1 MAANVETMFYTRE
14 KPWHGLGTMV
24 AEAPNSKDALRLAGL
39 NWKVL
44 QEPVYTENKEL
55 IQGYKANVR
64 DTDRKVLGVVT
75 DRYKV
80 IQNEEAFAFTDTLL
94 GKGVRYETAGSLQ
107 EGRRVW
113 MLARLPREF
122 IIGGERISPYMVF
135 SNTHDGSGAVKTALT
150 PIRVVCNNTLN
161 LALRT
166 AKRSWSMIH
175 TGDISGKI
183 EEAKNT
189 LLLADEYM
197 TALGQEFENLRK
209 IKLSERQVQD
219 YIKILLPMEENYT
232 LQQKRG
238 IEKLRE
244 DMRMR
249 YFDAPDLKDV
259 GNNGYRFVN
268 AVSDFATH
276 STPRRKTANY
286 KENIFARTADGNPM
300 IDRAYQLV
308 NGGMNFEWDYRSK
321 QFLYRIWML
330 IRITSISCMDFQRM
344 R

>member
-44 QEPVYTENKEL
+44 QEPVYTENEEL

-94 GKGVRYETAGSLQ
+94 GEGVRYETAGSLQ

-189 LLLADEYM
+189 LFLADEYM

-209 IKLSERQVQD
+209 IKLSEKQVLD
-219 YIKILLPMEENYT
+219 YIKILLPMEENYS
-232 LQQKRG
+232 LLQKRG
-238 IEKLRE
+238 VEKLRA
-244 DMRMR
+244 DMKMR
-249 YFDAPDLKDV
+249 YFDAPDLKGV

-308 NGGMNFEWDYRSK
+308 K
-321 QFLYRIWML
+321 AA
-330 IRITSISCMDFQRM
+330 
-344 R
+344 

>member
-1 MAANVETMFYTRE
+1 MARIGNNGSRSTKF
-14 KPWHGLGTMV
+14 
-24 AEAPNSKDALRLAGL
+24 KDALRLAGL

-94 GKGVRYETAGSLQ
+94 GEGVRYETAGSLQ

-197 TALGQEFENLRK
+197 TALGQEFEDLRK
-209 IKLSERQVQD
+209 IKLSEKQVLD
-219 YIKILLPMEENYT
+219 YIKILLPMEENYS
-232 LQQKRG
+232 LLQKRG
-238 IEKLRE
+238 VEKLRA
-244 DMRMR
+244 DMKMR
-249 YFDAPDLKDV
+249 YFDAPDLKGV

-308 NGGMNFEWDYRSK
+308 K
-321 QFLYRIWML
+321 AA
-330 IRITSISCMDFQRM
+330 
-344 R
+344 

>member
-1 MAANVETMFYTRE
+1 
-14 KPWHGLGTMV
+14 MV

-80 IQNEEAFAFTDTLL
+80 IQHEEAFAFTDTLL
-94 GKGVRYETAGSLQ
+94 GEGVRYETAGSLQ

-197 TALGQEFENLRK
+197 TALGQEFEDLRK
-209 IKLSERQVQD
+209 IKLSEKQVLD
-219 YIKILLPMEENYT
+219 YIKILLPMEENYS
-232 LQQKRG
+232 LLQKRG
-238 IEKLRE
+238 VEKLRA
-244 DMRMR
+244 DMKMR
-249 YFDAPDLKDV
+249 YFDAPDLKGV

-286 KENIFARTADGNPM
+286 KENIFARTADGNPV

-308 NGGMNFEWDYRSK
+308 K
-321 QFLYRIWML
+321 AA
-330 IRITSISCMDFQRM
+330 
-344 R
+344 

>member
-44 QEPVYTENKEL
+44 QEPVYTENEEL

-94 GKGVRYETAGSLQ
+94 GEGVRYETAGSLQ

-135 SNTHDGSGAVKTALT
+135 SNTHDGSGTVKTALT

-161 LALRT
+161 LALCT

-189 LLLADEYM
+189 LFLADEYM

-209 IKLSERQVQD
+209 IKLSEKQVLD
-219 YIKILLPMEENYT
+219 YIKILLPMEENYS
-232 LQQKRG
+232 LLQKRG
-238 IEKLRE
+238 VEKLRA
-244 DMRMR
+244 DMKMR
-249 YFDAPDLKDV
+249 YFDAPDLQDV
-259 GNNGYRFVN
+259 GKNAYRFIN

-276 STPRRKTANY
+276 ANPLRRTANY
-286 KENIFARTADGNPM
+286 KENLFLRTVDGNPL
-300 IDRAYQLV
+300 IDKAYQLV
-308 NGGMNFEWDYRSK
+308 SVA
-321 QFLYRIWML
+321 
-330 IRITSISCMDFQRM
+330 
-344 R
+344 

>member
-1 MAANVETMFYTRE
+1 MAANVESMFYTRE
-14 KPWHGLGTMV
+14 KPWHGLGIMV

-64 DTDRKVLGVVT
+64 NSDRKVLGVVT

-80 IQNEEAFAFTDTLL
+80 IQNEEAFAFTDALL
-94 GKGVRYETAGSLQ
+94 GEGVRYETAGSLQ

-161 LALRT
+161 LALHT

-308 NGGMNFEWDYRSK
+308 AAA
-321 QFLYRIWML
+321 
-330 IRITSISCMDFQRM
+330 
-344 R
+344 

>member
-219 YIKILLPMEENYT
+219 YIKILLPMEENYS
-232 LQQKRG
+232 LLQKRG
-238 IEKLRE
+238 VEKLRA
-244 DMRMR
+244 DMKMR

-286 KENIFARTADGNPM
+286 KENIFARTADGKPM

-308 NGGMNFEWDYRSK
+308 K
-321 QFLYRIWML
+321 AA
-330 IRITSISCMDFQRM
+330 
-344 R
+344 